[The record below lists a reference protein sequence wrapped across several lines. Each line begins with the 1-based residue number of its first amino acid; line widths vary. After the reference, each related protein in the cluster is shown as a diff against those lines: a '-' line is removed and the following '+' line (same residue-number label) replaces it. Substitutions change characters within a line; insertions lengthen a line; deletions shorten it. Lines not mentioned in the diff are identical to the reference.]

1 MFTEAI
7 IKTLIA
13 IALSIFLICLLLY
26 AIKKSRLRKKWT
38 SIHKI
43 IRFTIVS
50 ILLLTCIICMFFLF
64 GVLIYKKPEPL
75 YNPPLLPYYLS
86 GPQKKINTDKGVS
99 FKLVGLYSQGFYPF
113 RRYAVCALINNT
125 DKSIYPIVTTYDSY
139 ILHPQYDYAFDD
151 EEPVDIVDYNSCL
164 IQEKMPYDPIWEF
177 REKIPEIKNTVYRVI
192 ELKPSCILFIPF
204 FFGLPLLRGNLSFRY
219 YVADDVFISDLS
231 KYFEKYEGQ
240 VLLGSFET
248 EEIPIE
254 NILIRMDELHNVGL
268 KCFHPDNLPS
278 LGHSIYNLP
287 KSLDLKDLPIV
298 TFPQK

>member
-1 MFTEAI
+1 MYTAVI

-13 IALSIFLICLLLY
+13 IALSIFLISLLLY

-64 GVLIYKKPEPL
+64 GVLIYKKPKPL

-86 GPQKKINTDKGVS
+86 GPQQKINTDKGIS

-125 DKSIYPIVTTYDSY
+125 DKSIYPIVTAYNPY

-151 EEPVDIVDYNSCL
+151 EEPVDIVDYNSLL
-164 IQEKMPYDPIWEF
+164 IQDKTPHEQEF
-177 REKIPEIKNTVYRVI
+177 GFHWSISEIKNTYEVI
-192 ELKPSCILFIPF
+192 ELKPSRILFIPF
-204 FFGLPLLRGNLSFRY
+204 FFTLPLQRGNLSFRY

-231 KYFEKYEGQ
+231 KYFERYKGQ

-254 NILIRMDELHNVGL
+254 NILIRMDKLHNVGL

-278 LGHSIYNLP
+278 LGHSIYNFP
-287 KSLDLKDLPIV
+287 KSLDLKDQPIV